1 MFDIDKW
8 QEIFG
13 TISKNKLRTFLT
25 AFSVA
30 WGIFV
35 LIILLGAGKGLRN
48 GAEKQF
54 MSDAVNSLNVESG
67 ETTMPY
73 NGLKPGRTIQLTNE
87 DFNLIKE
94 KINHIEYSSAS
105 YRGRSAN
112 VLSYKNEHA
121 AFTVRP
127 VMPDH
132 CFLENA
138 QTLEGRFINQI
149 DIHEYRKVCTI
160 SVPVKEALFKNEE
173 DPLNK
178 FIDVGGI
185 PFKVVGV
192 FTDPGNGD
200 NTRIYIPI
208 TTAQR
213 AYNGKNNVDNIWSS
227 IDKGGLENS
236 EAIVNNVRTMLAA
249 KHNFNPADISAIRIE
264 NWSDNYVRIM
274 NMLDGIK
281 IFIWIIGIFTLIA
294 GVVGVSNI
302 MMIIVKERTKE
313 IGVRKAIGA
322 TPSSIVMLIVQEAIF
337 ITAIAG
343 YVGLV
348 IGVGVLQLINMAGV
362 QGDFFER
369 PEVDFNVA
377 ISATLLII
385 VSGALAG
392 LFPALKAAKVQPVE
406 ALRSE

>member
-1 MFDIDKW
+1 
-8 QEIFG
+8 
-13 TISKNKLRTFLT
+13 
-25 AFSVA
+25 
-30 WGIFV
+30 
-35 LIILLGAGKGLRN
+35 
-48 GAEKQF
+48 
-54 MSDAVNSLNVESG
+54 
-67 ETTMPY
+67 
-73 NGLKPGRTIQLTNE
+73 
-87 DFNLIKE
+87 
-94 KINHIEYSSAS
+94 
-105 YRGRSAN
+105 
-112 VLSYKNEHA
+112 
-121 AFTVRP
+121 
-127 VMPDH
+127 MPDH

-138 QTLEGRFINQI
+138 QTLEGRFINQF
-149 DIHEYRKVCTI
+149 DIREYRKVCSI

-200 NTRIYIPI
+200 NNRIYIPL

-213 AYNGKNNVDNIWSS
+213 AYNGKTNIDNIWSS
-227 IDKGGLENS
+227 IDKEGLDNS
-236 EAIVNNVRTMLAA
+236 EVIVNNVRTMLAK
-249 KHNFNPADISAIRIE
+249 KHNFNPKDLSAIRIE
-264 NWSDNYVRIM
+264 NWSENYVRIM

-281 IFIWIIGIFTLIA
+281 IFIWIIGIFTLVA

-348 IGVGVLQLINMAGV
+348 LGVGVLQIINMVGV
-362 QGDFFER
+362 EDDFFKR

-385 VSGALAG
+385 LSGALAG
-392 LFPALKAAKVQPVE
+392 LFPALKAAKVEPVE

>member
-1 MFDIDKW
+1 MFDSDKW
-8 QEIFG
+8 QEILG

-30 WGIFV
+30 WGIFI

-54 MSDAVNSLNVESG
+54 MSDAVNSLNLEAG
-67 ETTMPY
+67 ETTMPF
-73 NGLKPGRTIQLTNE
+73 NGLKPGRKIQLTNE
-87 DFNLIKE
+87 DYELINQ
-94 KINHIEYSSAS
+94 KIQHLEYSSAVFN
-105 YRGRSAN
+105 GRNAN
-112 VLSYKNEHA
+112 VLSYKKEHA
-121 AFTVRP
+121 AFTVRSC
-127 VMPDH
+127 MPDH
-132 CFLENA
+132 DQLENA
-138 QTLEGRFINQI
+138 TIIEGRFVNEI
-149 DIHEYRKVCTI
+149 DIREFRKVCAI
-160 SVPVKEALFKNEE
+160 GVPVKNALFKEE
-173 DPLNK
+173 DPINK

-185 PFKVVGV
+185 PYKVVGV

-200 NTRIYIPI
+200 NDRIYIPL

-213 AYNGKNNVDNIWSS
+213 ALNGKNNVDVIWSS
-227 IDKGGLENS
+227 IDKAGAEKS
-236 EAIVNNVRTMLAA
+236 EEMVEEVRTLMAS
-249 KHNFNPADISAIRIE
+249 KYNFNPADLNAIRIE
-264 NWSDNYVRIM
+264 NWSLEYKRIM

-281 IFIWIIGIFTLIA
+281 LFIWIIGIFTLIA

-322 TPSSIVMLIVQEAIF
+322 TPSSIVMLIVQESVF
-337 ITAIAG
+337 ITAMAG

-348 IGVGVLQLINMAGV
+348 IGIGLLQLFNDAES
-362 QGDFFER
+362 DFFQH
-369 PEVDFNVA
+369 PSVDFNVA
-377 ISATLLII
+377 VSATLLII

-392 LFPALKAAKVQPVE
+392 LFPALRAAKVAPVE

>member
-1 MFDIDKW
+1 MFDLDKW

-87 DFNLIKE
+87 DFNIIKE
-94 KINHIEYSSAS
+94 KISHIEYSSAS

-149 DIHEYRKVCTI
+149 DIREYRKVCTI

-173 DPLNK
+173 TPLNK

-200 NTRIYIPI
+200 NNRIYIPV

-213 AYNGKNNVDNIWSS
+213 AYNGKNNIDNIWSS

-236 EAIVNNVRTMLAA
+236 EAIVSNVRTMLAA
-249 KHNFNPADISAIRIE
+249 KHNFDPADISAIRIE

-281 IFIWIIGIFTLIA
+281 IFIWIIGVFTLIA

-362 QGDFFER
+362 EGDFFHR

>member
-1 MFDIDKW
+1 MFDLDKW

-94 KINHIEYSSAS
+94 KISHIEYSSAS

-149 DIHEYRKVCTI
+149 DIREYRKVCTI

-200 NTRIYIPI
+200 NNRIYIPV

-213 AYNGKNNVDNIWSS
+213 AYNGKNNIDNIWSS
-227 IDKGGLENS
+227 IDKGGLDNS

-249 KHNFNPADISAIRIE
+249 KHNFNPSDISAIRIE

-281 IFIWIIGIFTLIA
+281 IFIWIIGIFTLVA

-362 QGDFFER
+362 EGDFFHQ